1 MSKKIV
7 IDAGHGGDDPGA
19 SGNGIVEKELTLK
32 IAQYLKKRFDELG
45 IQSSLTRDS
54 DITLDPTDRVEK
66 VLSFY
71 GNGDDV
77 IVLSNHINA
86 GGGEGQSV
94 TNKCITIKVKL

>member
-54 DITLDPTDRVEK
+54 DITLDPTNRVEK

-94 TNKCITIKVKL
+94 TNKCITIKAKL

>member
-54 DITLDPTDRVEK
+54 DITLDPTNRVEK

-71 GNGDDV
+71 GNGVDV

-94 TNKCITIKVKL
+94 TNKCITIKAKL

>member
-54 DITLDPTDRVEK
+54 DITLNPTDRVEK

-94 TNKCITIKVKL
+94 TNKCITIKAKL

>member
-54 DITLDPTDRVEK
+54 DITLDPTNRVEK

-71 GNGDDV
+71 GNDDDV

-94 TNKCITIKVKL
+94 TNKCITIKAKL

>member
-1 MSKKIV
+1 MSKMIV

-54 DITLDPTDRVEK
+54 DITLDPTNRVEK

-94 TNKCITIKVKL
+94 TNKCITIKAKL